1 MALNPLYKLL
11 FCMFN
16 RLIEKRAAVK
26 PWPLVFFFR
35 LTSSLSEWK
44 LAKVCD
50 EYSLFV
56 TKYL

>member
-11 FCMFN
+11 LRMFN

-26 PWPLVFFFR
+26 LWPLVFFFH

-44 LAKVCD
+44 LVKVFD
-50 EYSLFV
+50 EYSLFAN
-56 TKYL
+56 